1 MECEI
6 SACRLGNLVDFN
18 EDHSWHAMEASKLIY
33 VRSDELY
40 YVDVECISHR
50 LTGAMLVVFKYK
62 YVVGFNESESC
73 HAMQWTLKVA
83 ELKIENLCNQS
94 QSCGRQTCD
103 DG

>member
-1 MECEI
+1 
-6 SACRLGNLVDFN
+6 
-18 EDHSWHAMEASKLIY
+18 MEASKLIY
-33 VRSDELY
+33 VRSDEL

-50 LTGAMLVVFKYK
+50 LTGAMLVLFKYK

-94 QSCGRQTCD
+94 QSC
-103 DG
+103 DGDIDVIIIYACKQSL